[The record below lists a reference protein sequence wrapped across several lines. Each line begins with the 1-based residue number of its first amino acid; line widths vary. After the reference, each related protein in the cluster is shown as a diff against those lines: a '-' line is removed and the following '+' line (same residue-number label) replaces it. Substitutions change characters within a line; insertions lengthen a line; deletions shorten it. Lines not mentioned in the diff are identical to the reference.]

1 MLVGVFSMKP
11 IADAF
16 RENQNCG
23 RQSLTVTMVRNL
35 MEVHYHHQLTIKY
48 GYFVAYKIIRIMTD
62 DI

>member
-1 MLVGVFSMKP
+1 MDL

-23 RQSLTVTMVRNL
+23 RQSLIVTMVRNL
-35 MEVHYHHQLTIKY
+35 MEVHYHQQLTIKC

-62 DI
+62 DV